1 MSISSRKKQLL
12 WNVSVHLHRT
22 GKRGQSVTL
31 SRGAVSFTI
40 FLFGVLFIGFVSS
53 AVLFL
58 YANAQ
63 LEQVDIQLSKT
74 TEDVEEMHADMA
86 RIVGVAHELESVI
99 DSAVI
104 DSPSDSS
111 VSLLAL
117 PIRFDRAV
125 SDDTSRLGSEPEYV
139 ENILKS
145 AQLSFQNINDLLDSQ
160 NGFLSDIPSI
170 WPLRNNHGR
179 VTLEFGPN
187 RHPKTNQWYLHKGID
202 IAGAYGVEVLA
213 SASGKVI
220 EAGYGRS
227 GYGNYVLIR
236 HKYGFRTR
244 YSHLSSIRVEEGQD
258 IVQGGIIGTLGST
271 GISTGP
277 HLDFQI
283 ILGTDVIDP
292 AQFLKISRQQ
302 FERWAGNRY

>member
-1 MSISSRKKQLL
+1 MSKKKRLL
-12 WNVSVHLHRT
+12 NISVHLNRAGEA
-22 GKRGQSVTL
+22 GKNLTL
-31 SRGAVSFTI
+31 SRGLISFMVI
-40 FLFGVLFIGFVSS
+40 FVVVLFIGFLGN

-58 YANAQ
+58 YADAQ
-63 LEQVDIQLSKT
+63 LEQVSAQLSKAT
-74 TEDVEEMHADMA
+74 ADVDKMHVNVV
-86 RIVGVAHELESVI
+86 RIKNAANELESTI
-99 DSAVI
+99 DSVVA
-104 DSPSDSS
+104 DSPIYDST
-111 VSLLAL
+111 SLSAL
-117 PIRFDRAV
+117 PIRFDQLAV
-125 SDDTSRLGSEPEYV
+125 SNTAQSGSETEYI
-139 ENILKS
+139 ESILKS
-145 AQLSFQNINDLLDSQ
+145 AQFSFQNINDLLDSQ

-170 WPLRNNHGR
+170 WPLRNNHGH

-220 EAGYGRS
+220 EAGYGRT

-244 YSHLSSIRVEEGQD
+244 YSHLSSIRVNEGQD
-258 IVQGGIIGTLGST
+258 VVQGGVVGTLGNT
-271 GISTGP
+271 GLSTGP

-302 FERWAGNRY
+302 FQRWSGNRY

>member
-1 MSISSRKKQLL
+1 MKQSPLTISLQL
-12 WNVSVHLHRT
+12 RT
-22 GKRGQSVTL
+22 SSGAQRRIVL
-31 SRGAVSFTI
+31 SRGGVVFAIVFMSILFVG
-40 FLFGVLFIGFVSS
+40 FLGGTVM
-53 AVLFL
+53 FL
-58 YANAQ
+58 HTNDQLGQANKK
-63 LEQVDIQLSKT
+63 LS
-74 TEDVEEMHADMA
+74 EVIVNAERMHADVA
-86 RIVGVAHELESVI
+86 RIAGAAYELDAMLGGGSPV
-99 DSAVI
+99 DSDGSA
-104 DSPSDSS
+104 
-111 VSLLAL
+111 SLLAAL
-117 PIRFDRAV
+117 PVRFERSGSTAV
-125 SDDTSRLGSEPEYV
+125 SQAPDAATDTAYIER
-139 ENILKS
+139 ILKS
-145 AQLSFQNINDLLDSQ
+145 AQLSFAGISDTLDSQ

-170 WPLRNNHGR
+170 WPLQNNHGH

-202 IAGAYGVEVLA
+202 IAGVYGVEVLA

-220 EAGYGRS
+220 EAGYGRT

-244 YSHLSSIRVEEGQD
+244 YSHLSRIRVSEGQD
-258 IVQGGIIGTLGST
+258 VVQGEAIGTLGNT

-302 FERWAGNRY
+302 FQRWAGNR